1 MIGLLLEKMNLC
13 DITNMGVDIMES
25 MPKKQI
31 EEIALNILDSG
42 DIIAKH
48 GTSVKNALSIINT
61 GFDFH
66 RTSFVMQISKSIESL
81 CGYGWKENGPN
92 DSANVI
98 IEVPREF
105 FMGLLYMS
113 SIDEYNSWIQN
124 IKSGNQQE
132 GVLNSVTT
140 FEYFE
145 VKNDGFFMIPPTFKA
160 HIPQEFIVGAFIW
173 CNGKTYLNLKED
185 ENALDNLNF
194 VPNEKY
200 FLNMQPDEKRKFL
213 SEMRAKLGIEERG
226 KSLK

>member
-1 MIGLLLEKMNLC
+1 
-13 DITNMGVDIMES
+13 MES

-31 EEIALNILDSG
+31 EKIASNILDSG

-61 GFDFH
+61 GFYFH
-66 RTSFVMQISKSIESL
+66 RTSFVMQIRKSIEGL

-105 FMGLLYMS
+105 FMDLLNMS
-113 SIDEYNSWIQN
+113 TIDQYNNWLQN
-124 IKSGNQQE
+124 IINKNLQE
-132 GVLNSVTT
+132 EVLNSVTT

-145 VKNDGFFMIPPTFKA
+145 AKRDRMLILPPTFKA

-173 CNGKTYLNLKED
+173 CNGKTYLNLKEG

-200 FLNMQPDEKRKFL
+200 YLNMQPDEKRKFL
-213 SEMRAKLGIEERG
+213 SEMRSKLGIEERG

>member
-1 MIGLLLEKMNLC
+1 
-13 DITNMGVDIMES
+13 MES

-48 GTSVKNALSIINT
+48 GTSVKKALSIINT
-61 GFDFH
+61 GLDFH
-66 RTSFVMQISKSIESL
+66 RTIFVMQISKSVESL

-105 FMGLLYMS
+105 FMDLLYMS

-145 VKNDGFFMIPPTFKA
+145 AKNDGFFMIPPTFKA
-160 HIPQEFIVGAFIW
+160 HIPQEFIVVAFIW

>member
-1 MIGLLLEKMNLC
+1 
-13 DITNMGVDIMES
+13 MES
-25 MPKKQI
+25 MSRKQI
-31 EEIALNILDSG
+31 EEIALNILDAG

-66 RTSFVMQISKSIESL
+66 RTSFVMQISKNVERL

-105 FMGLLYMS
+105 FMNLLYMS
-113 SIDEYNSWIQN
+113 TIDEYHSWIQN
-124 IKSGNQQE
+124 IIKENQQE
-132 GVLNSVTT
+132 DVLNSVTM
-140 FEYFE
+140 FEFFE
-145 VKNDGFFMIPPTFKA
+145 AKNDGFFMIPPTFKA

-173 CNGKTYLNLKED
+173 CNGKTYLNIEEG

-194 VPNEKY
+194 VPNENFY
-200 FLNMQPDEKRKFL
+200 LNMQPDEKRKFL
-213 SEMRAKLGIEERG
+213 SEMRTKLGIEERNR
-226 KSLK
+226 SLK